1 MAIDLII
8 GSSICRIIAV
18 YLPYAGY
25 PWEYFQS
32 SMDIVSNLLAEA
44 VSKNFKMMVAGDF
57 NLSIGIGSRG
67 ELFQSLCDEFR
78 LIVTNGDGDAE
89 LENKWTFRSSA
100 GELRRIDYILIS
112 NSLQSCDIQCGR
124 SIDL

>member
-8 GSSICRIIAV
+8 GSSMCRIIAV
-18 YLPYAGY
+18 YLPHAGY

-67 ELFQSLCDEFR
+67 ELFQSLCDEF
-78 LIVTNGDGDAE
+78 
-89 LENKWTFRSSA
+89 
-100 GELRRIDYILIS
+100 
-112 NSLQSCDIQCGR
+112 
-124 SIDL
+124 